1 MGPDKKNLV
10 IQQHFSADIIDG
22 RECIRGKKMQHSIK
36 VLVIDDD
43 AMIRKLLE
51 STLSRKG
58 FKVFAAE
65 NGLDGIDIAKAENVD
80 IILLDWMM
88 PEMDGMEV
96 LAELKRNQDTM
107 HIPVFMLTSKEDS
120 KDIDLATSRGAIDY
134 IIKPFNTFEVPKIVQ
149 KYLEKVH
156 QAHSRKQ
163 GFWGK
168 IFSRH

>member
-1 MGPDKKNLV
+1 MHK
-10 IQQHFSADIIDG
+10 A
-22 RECIRGKKMQHSIK
+22 IK

-65 NGLDGIDIAKAENVD
+65 NGLDGIDLAKTENIDVV
-80 IILLDWMM
+80 LLDWMM

-96 LAELKRNQDTM
+96 LAELKRNKDTM

-134 IIKPFNTFEVPKIVQ
+134 IIKPFNTFEVPEIVQ
-149 KYLEKVH
+149 RYLEKVSL
-156 QAHSRKQ
+156 AHAEKQ
-163 GFWGK
+163 GFFSK
-168 IFSRH
+168 IFSHR

>member
-1 MGPDKKNLV
+1 
-10 IQQHFSADIIDG
+10 
-22 RECIRGKKMQHSIK
+22 MQHSIK

-51 STLSRKG
+51 STLVRKG
-58 FKVFAAE
+58 FKVFTAE
-65 NGLDGIDIAKAENVD
+65 NGMDGIDIAKAESIDVV
-80 IILLDWMM
+80 LLDWMM

-96 LAELKRNQDTM
+96 LAELKRNEDTM

-120 KDIDLATSRGAIDY
+120 KDIDLATCRGAIDY
-134 IIKPFNTFEVPKIVQ
+134 IIKPFNTFEVPEIVQ

-163 GFWGK
+163 GFFSK
-168 IFSRH
+168 IFSHH